1 MIYILALN
9 GSKMRFDWS
18 EYFNLAQE
26 LAATNSDS
34 SANRDAKLRSAISRA
49 YYSTFCLAR
58 NYLRDIEKDPRL
70 FRKNRDINEHQYVA
84 EEFIYHRSKNKNMVK
99 IGENLS
105 SLRELRNKADYED
118 TIFNNLQKE
127 ASYALMLAENII
139 SALSK
144 LTQ

>member
-9 GSKMRFDWS
+9 GSQMRFDWS
-18 EYFNLAQE
+18 EYLNLAQE

-58 NYLRDIEKDPRL
+58 NYLRDIEQDPRL

-84 EEFIYHRSKNKNMVK
+84 EEFIYHPTKMKNMVK

-105 SLRELRNKADYED
+105 RLRELRNKADYED
-118 TIFNNLQKE
+118 TMFNLPTQ
-127 ASYALMLAENII
+127 ATSALKLADNII
-139 SALSK
+139 ALLSN
-144 LTQ
+144 LTK

>member
-9 GSKMRFDWS
+9 GSQMRFEWS
-18 EYFNLAQE
+18 EYLNLAQE

-34 SANRDAKLRSAISRA
+34 SANREAKLRSAISRA

-84 EEFIYHRSKNKNMVK
+84 KEFIDHPTKNKNMVK

-105 SLRELRNKADYED
+105 RLREFRNKADYED
-118 TIFNNLQKE
+118 TMFNLQRE
-127 ASYALMLAENII
+127 ARNALMLAENII
-139 SALSK
+139 SALSN

>member
-9 GSKMRFDWS
+9 GSQMRFEWS
-18 EYFNLAQE
+18 EYLNLAQE

-34 SANRDAKLRSAISRA
+34 SANREAKLRSAISRA

-58 NYLRDIEKDPRL
+58 NYLRDLEKDPTL

-84 EEFIYHRSKNKNMVK
+84 KEFIYHPTQMKNMVK

-105 SLRELRNKADYED
+105 KLRELRNNADFED
-118 TIFNNLQKE
+118 TMCNLPTQ
-127 ASYALMLAENII
+127 ARTALMLAENII

>member
-9 GSKMRFDWS
+9 GSQMRFDWS
-18 EYFNLAQE
+18 EYLNLAQE

-34 SANRDAKLRSAISRA
+34 SGNREAKLRSAISRA

-58 NYLRDIEKDPRL
+58 NYLRDIEKDQTL
-70 FRKNRDINEHQYVA
+70 LDKNRDINKHQYVA
-84 EEFIYHRSKNKNMVK
+84 NAFINHRNNKKKNMVK

-105 SLRELRNKADYED
+105 RLRELRNKADYED
-118 TIFNNLQKE
+118 TMVNLPSV
-127 ASYALMLAENII
+127 ATTALMLAQNII

>member
-9 GSKMRFDWS
+9 GSQMRFDWS
-18 EYFNLAQE
+18 EYLNLAKE
-26 LAATNSDS
+26 LAATNSES

-58 NYLRDIEKDPRL
+58 NYLRDIEKDPTL
-70 FRKNRDINEHQYVA
+70 FSKNRDINKHQYVA
-84 EEFIYHRSKNKNMVK
+84 QEFINHRSKNKNMVK

-105 SLRELRNKADYED
+105 RLRELRNKADYED
-118 TIFNNLQKE
+118 TMFNLPTQ
-127 ASYALMLAENII
+127 ARTALKLADNII
-139 SALSK
+139 AVLSK

>member
-1 MIYILALN
+1 M
-9 GSKMRFDWS
+9 KFDWS
-18 EYFNLAQE
+18 EYLNLAQE

-34 SANRDAKLRSAISRA
+34 SANREAKLRSAISRA

-84 EEFIYHRSKNKNMVK
+84 EEFIYHPTKMKNMVK

-105 SLRELRNKADYED
+105 RLRELRNKADYED
-118 TIFNNLQKE
+118 TMFNLQRE
-127 ASYALMLAENII
+127 ARNALVLAQNII

-144 LTQ
+144 LTE

>member
-9 GSKMRFDWS
+9 GSQMRFDWS
-18 EYFNLAQE
+18 EYLNLAQE

-34 SANRDAKLRSAISRA
+34 SANRDAKLRSAITRA

-84 EEFIYHRSKNKNMVK
+84 EEFIYHPTKMKNMVK

-105 SLRELRNKADYED
+105 RLRELRNKADYED
-118 TIFNNLQKE
+118 TMFNLQRE
-127 ASYALMLAENII
+127 ARNALMLAENII
-139 SALSK
+139 SALSN

>member
-1 MIYILALN
+1 
-9 GSKMRFDWS
+9 MRFDWS
-18 EYFNLAQE
+18 EYLNLAQE
-26 LAATNSDS
+26 LAATNSES
-34 SANRDAKLRSAISRA
+34 SANREAKLRSAISRA

-84 EEFIYHRSKNKNMVK
+84 EEFIYHPTKMKNMVK

-105 SLRELRNKADYED
+105 RLRELRNKADYED
-118 TIFNNLQKE
+118 TIFNLQKE
-127 ASYALMLAENII
+127 ARNALVLAENII

>member
-9 GSKMRFDWS
+9 GSQRRFEWS
-18 EYFNLAQE
+18 EFLNLAQE

-34 SANRDAKLRSAISRA
+34 SANREAKLRSAISRA

-58 NYLRDIEKDPRL
+58 NYWRDIEKDPRL
-70 FRKNRDINEHQYVA
+70 FRKNRDINEHLYVA
-84 EEFIYHRSKNKNMVK
+84 EEFIYHPTKMKNMVK

-105 SLRELRNKADYED
+105 RLRELRNKADYED
-118 TIFNNLQKE
+118 TIFNLQKE
-127 ASYALMLAENII
+127 ARNALVLAENII

>member
-9 GSKMRFDWS
+9 GSQMRFDWS
-18 EYFNLAQE
+18 EYLNLAQE

-34 SANRDAKLRSAISRA
+34 SGNREAKLRSAISRA

-70 FRKNRDINEHQYVA
+70 FRKNRDIKEHQYVA
-84 EEFIYHRSKNKNMVK
+84 EEFIYHPTKKKNMVK

-105 SLRELRNKADYED
+105 RLRELRNKADYED
-118 TIFNNLQKE
+118 TMFNLQRE
-127 ASYALMLAENII
+127 ARNALVLAENII
-139 SALSK
+139 SALSN
-144 LTQ
+144 LTE

>member
-9 GSKMRFDWS
+9 GSQMRFEWS
-18 EYFNLAQE
+18 EYLNLAQE

-34 SANRDAKLRSAISRA
+34 SANREAKLRSAISRA

-58 NYLRDIEKDPRL
+58 NYLRDIEKDGTL

-84 EEFIYHRSKNKNMVK
+84 KEFIDHPTKLKNMVK

-105 SLRELRNKADYED
+105 RLRELRNRSEYED
-118 TIFNNLQKE
+118 TMFNLQRE
-127 ASYALMLAENII
+127 ARTADRKSG
-139 SALSK
+139 SAGM
-144 LTQ
+144 

>member
-9 GSKMRFDWS
+9 GSQMRFDWS
-18 EYFNLAQE
+18 EYLKLAQE

-84 EEFIYHRSKNKNMVK
+84 DEFINHRSKNKNLVK

-105 SLRELRNKADYED
+105 RLRELRNKADYED
-118 TIFNNLQKE
+118 TMFNLPTQ
-127 ASYALMLAENII
+127 ARTALKLADNII
-139 SALSK
+139 AVLSK

>member
-1 MIYILALN
+1 
-9 GSKMRFDWS
+9 MRFDWS

-70 FRKNRDINEHQYVA
+70 FRKNRDINEHQYVPK
-84 EEFIYHRSKNKNMVK
+84 EFIYHRSKNKNMVK

-127 ASYALMLAENII
+127 ASYALMLAQNII

>member
-9 GSKMRFDWS
+9 GSQMRFDWS
-18 EYFNLAQE
+18 EYLNLAQE

-34 SANRDAKLRSAISRA
+34 SANREAKLRSAISRA

-70 FRKNRDINEHQYVA
+70 SRKNRDINEHQYVA
-84 EEFIYHRSKNKNMVK
+84 EEFIYHPTKMKNMVK

-105 SLRELRNKADYED
+105 RLREMRNKADYED
-118 TIFNNLQKE
+118 TMFNLQRE
-127 ASYALMLAENII
+127 ARNALVLAENII
-139 SALSK
+139 SALSN
-144 LTQ
+144 LTE

>member
-9 GSKMRFDWS
+9 GIQMRFDWS
-18 EYFNLAQE
+18 EYLNLAQD

-34 SANRDAKLRSAISRA
+34 SANREAKLRSAISRV

-58 NYLRDIEKDPRL
+58 NYLRDIEKDLTL

-84 EEFIYHRSKNKNMVK
+84 EKFINQRSNNKNMVK

-105 SLRELRNKADYED
+105 RLRELRNKADYED
-118 TIFNNLQKE
+118 TMFNR
-127 ASYALMLAENII
+127 
-139 SALSK
+139 
-144 LTQ
+144 

>member
-1 MIYILALN
+1 
-9 GSKMRFDWS
+9 MRFNWS
-18 EYFNLAQE
+18 EYLNLAQE

-84 EEFIYHRSKNKNMVK
+84 EEFIYHPTKMKNMVK
-99 IGENLS
+99 IGEKLS
-105 SLRELRNKADYED
+105 KLRELRNKADYEN
-118 TIFNNLQKE
+118 TMFNLQKE
-127 ASYALMLAENII
+127 ARTALILAQNII
-139 SALSK
+139 SALSN
-144 LTQ
+144 LTE